1 MTLAEF
7 LSQVVGHFERLSIDY
22 MIGGSTA
29 SSVYGEP
36 RTTRDVDIVV
46 EVDGDSL
53 RLLFESFDPAT
64 VYIDRPA
71 SNEEV
76 SPGQM
81 FNVIDLVGGWKV
93 DLVIR
98 KDRPFSAVEFSRRRP
113 VELFGSRVMV
123 ASAEDVLL
131 AKLEWAA
138 MAGST
143 RQIDDARGIVRVQG
157 GRLDLEHLR
166 TWSDRLGV
174 RAVLDEVLDEPR

>member
-1 MTLAEF
+1 MTLAEV
-7 LSQVVGHFERLSIDY
+7 LAQVVGQLDRLSIGY
-22 MIGGSTA
+22 MVGGSTA

-46 EVDGDSL
+46 EVDAESL
-53 RLLFESFDPAT
+53 RMLFESFDPAT
-64 VYIDRPA
+64 FYVHSPL
-71 SNEEV
+71 SVEGV

-98 KDRPFSAVEFSRRRP
+98 KDRPFSEVEFARRRP
-113 VELFGSRVMV
+113 ADVLGSRVMV

-138 MAGST
+138 MSGST
-143 RQIDDARGIVRVQG
+143 RQVDDARGIARVQG
-157 GRLDLEHLR
+157 DRLDLDHLR
-166 TWSDRLGV
+166 TWADQLGA
-174 RAVLDEVLDEPR
+174 RAVLEAVLGEER

>member
-7 LSQVVGHFERLSIDY
+7 LAEVVGRFDRLAIRY
-22 MIGGSTA
+22 MVGGSTA

-46 EVDGDSL
+46 EVDVDSL

-64 VYIDRPA
+64 VYIDSPA
-71 SNEEV
+71 TIEEV

-81 FNVIDLVGGWKV
+81 FTLIDLVGGWKV

-98 KDRPFSAVEFSRRRP
+98 KDRSFSTLEFERRRP
-113 VELFGSRVMV
+113 AELLGSRVMV

-138 MAGST
+138 MSGST
-143 RQIDDARGIVRVQG
+143 RQVDDARGIVRVQG
-157 GRLDLEHLR
+157 GVLDLDHLQF
-166 TWSDRLGV
+166 WADQLGV
-174 RAVLDEVLDEPR
+174 RAALDEVLAERP